1 MRYNLTLLILTI
13 SLLLSGCMGNNEGN
27 VTISERPTI
36 QEENIEKNWHKLE
49 GNVFGVDD
57 YEYSSLSGST
67 YYWDEEIAVGTKSN
81 GEDHYTVRVYEDVSS
96 ENFNKYIQKLLE
108 NGFEHAEGYKCEIPM
123 QRCILMSIAC

>member
-49 GNVFGVDD
+49 FTPQASKMRKRIRVR
-57 YEYSSLSGST
+57 SGAR
-67 YYWDEEIAVGTKSN
+67 IAKIGTK
-81 GEDHYTVRVYEDVSS
+81 ETAVSLPGS
-96 ENFNKYIQKLLE
+96 CTATQ
-108 NGFEHAEGYKCEIPM
+108 C
-123 QRCILMSIAC
+123 R